1 MSSNISRIIPIA
13 IIGLAALSTSA
24 HAVQLSYGTYL
35 KSTHNIV
42 QDAVKPY
49 LDGITQQTHGSLTFK
64 YLTDGTVVSATTAAK
79 GVQQGLIDMGM
90 VIPLYSAAVM
100 PVTALFSNLP
110 QLRTDS
116 LVATGVINELFFL
129 HCAECQSEWAS
140 AKLLPIALYA
150 SSPYYLQCS
159 REVKGQEDLKGKR
172 IQAMGPDV
180 GAFVAEIGG
189 LPVNLTI
196 SELYTGMSQGTLD
209 CFIGSVSWLQTY
221 GTKDV
226 VKSIIDVPLGVFRPM
241 SQMNMNTG
249 KWSRLAKEEQQA
261 FVDGVVKLVA
271 NSAYSYVQEHQAAY
285 DDGVTAGIKFVP
297 PFPGFE
303 DAFDCA
309 TNAGG
314 KRFLGLA
321 QKTGLQDAQRLLDRY
336 LELDRQW
343 RDIVANIHS
352 QEEYEKILDERIFS
366 KVTWPGKK

>member
-1 MSSNISRIIPIA
+1 MSNTICKILPAA
-13 IIGLAALSTSA
+13 IIALAALGASA

-49 LDGITQQTHGSLTFK
+49 LEGITQETNGSLTFK

-79 GVQQGLIDMGM
+79 AEQQGLIDMGM

-129 HCAECQSEWAS
+129 HCAECQAEWAA
-140 AKLLPIALYA
+140 AKLLPIAFYA
-150 SSPYYLQCS
+150 SSPYYLQCA
-159 REVKGQEDLKGKR
+159 REIKGQADLKGKR

-180 GAFVAEIGG
+180 GAFVTEIGG
-189 LPVNLTI
+189 SPINLTI

-226 VKSIIDVPLGVFRPM
+226 VKSVIDVPLGVFRPM

-249 KWSRLAKEEQQA
+249 KWSRLTQEEQQA
-261 FVDGVVKLVA
+261 FIDGVVKLVA
-271 NSAYSYVQEHQAAY
+271 NSAYSYVKEHQMAY
-285 DDGVTAGIKFVP
+285 DDGVAAGIQFVP

-303 DAFDCA
+303 DAFDRA
-309 TNAGG
+309 TSVGG

-321 QKTGLQDAQRLLDRY
+321 QKTGLQDAPRLLEHY
-336 LELDRQW
+336 MELDRQW